1 MGSGSVDPPQGLPPS
16 LGPTIGAAPSWPERL
31 THPLGSPV
39 APQPAMDHMG
49 GAGPPLLVLGWS
61 PGLWGGSEGK
71 ARQTPSPVVAL
82 GLGRAGVEL
91 WWRQEAALPSTG
103 DTNPGS
109 GWSSAPS
116 PWQQR
121 PAVLLG
127 DRRPQVLV
135 AGRAGPAD
143 RPFPEGLRPPLRG
156 LPPSRHAG
164 FLKVGRLGA

>member
-1 MGSGSVDPPQGLPPS
+1 MAREADPSPGLSSG
-16 LGPTIGAAPSWPERL
+16 
-31 THPLGSPV
+31 
-39 APQPAMDHMG
+39 PQPAMDHMRG
-49 GAGPPLLVLGWS
+49 GLDPPP
-61 PGLWGGSEGK
+61 PGARLEPWTLGGSEGK
-71 ARQTPSPVVAL
+71 ACQIPSPGVAL

-91 WWRQEAALPSTG
+91 RWRQEAALPSTG

-127 DRRPQVLV
+127 DRRRRPQVLV

-143 RPFPEGLRPPLRG
+143 LPFPEGLRPPPRG
-156 LPPSRHAG
+156 LPPSRHAR